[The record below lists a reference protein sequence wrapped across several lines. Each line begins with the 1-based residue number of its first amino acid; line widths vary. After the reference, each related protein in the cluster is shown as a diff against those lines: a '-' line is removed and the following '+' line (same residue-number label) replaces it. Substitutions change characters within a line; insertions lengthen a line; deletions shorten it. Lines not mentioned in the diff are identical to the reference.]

1 MEQEIMNCTSAK
13 QGVLL
18 DVQGLKKYYPVKK
31 GILKKTVGHVK
42 AVDGV
47 SFQIGHGE
55 TFGLVG
61 ESGCGKTTIGKS
73 ILRLTEPTGGNV
85 LFEGRDLLTMDKEE
99 LRRQRRNMQIIFQDP
114 YGSLNPRMT
123 VGELISEP
131 MLKHGLAKSGQTSVR
146 VKELMEI
153 VGLNPRHARRYPHEF
168 SGGQRQR
175 IGVARSLSLNPK
187 LIVCDEPVSALDVS
201 IQSQILNLLED
212 LQNQFGIAYLF
223 IAHGMAVVK
232 HVSSRVGVM
241 YLGKIVEIAK
251 TDEVFD
257 HCQHPYTQALMSAIP
272 IPDVVE
278 RKGRIILQGEIPNP
292 LNPPSGCRFH
302 PRCIMAQPICKEQ
315 EPELR
320 ALNPDHSVACHFAQE
335 Q

>member
-1 MEQEIMNCTSAK
+1 MERNTASEQKRASE
-13 QGVLL
+13 VLL
-18 DVQGLKKYYPVKK
+18 EVKGLQKYYPVKK
-31 GILKKTVGHVK
+31 GILKKTVGYVK

-47 SFQIGHGE
+47 NFTIGYGE

-73 ILRLTEPTGGNV
+73 ILRLTEPTGGSV
-85 LFEGRDLLTMDKEE
+85 LFDGRDLLQMDKEE
-99 LRRQRRNMQIIFQDP
+99 LRQERRNMQIIFQDP

-123 VGELISEP
+123 VGELIGEP
-131 MLKHGLAKSGQTSVR
+131 MIKHGLAKGEENVR
-146 VKELMEI
+146 RAKELMEI
-153 VGLNPRHARRYPHEF
+153 VGLNPRHIKRYPHEF

-212 LQNQFGIAYLF
+212 LQQQFGIAYLF

-232 HVSSRVGVM
+232 HVSARVGIM

-251 TDEVFD
+251 TDEAFE
-257 HCQHPYTQALMSAIP
+257 HCRHPYTQALMSAIP
-272 IPDVVE
+272 IPDVEE

-302 PRCIMAQPICKEQ
+302 PRCRMAQPICKEQ
-315 EPELR
+315 EPVLR
-320 ALNPDHSVACHFAQE
+320 ELNPNHSVACHFADCG
-335 Q
+335 

>member
-1 MEQEIMNCTSAK
+1 MSDSTDSTVDKCRD
-13 QGVLL
+13 VLL
-18 DVQGLKKYYPVKK
+18 DVKRLKKYYPVKK
-31 GILKKTVGHVK
+31 GLLKRTVGYVK

-47 SFQIGHGE
+47 DFTISRGE

-73 ILRLTEPTGGNV
+73 ILRLTEATNGQI
-85 LFEGRDLLTMDKEE
+85 LFDGKDILKLDKEE
-99 LRRQRRNMQIIFQDP
+99 LRQERRHMQIIFQDP

-123 VGELISEP
+123 VGELIGEP
-131 MLKHGLAKSGQTSVR
+131 MLKHRTAMGKENERR

-153 VGLNPRHARRYPHEF
+153 CELDPRHFRRYPHEF

-175 IGVARSLSLNPK
+175 IGIARALSLNPK

-212 LQNQFGIAYLF
+212 LQGQFGIAFLF
-223 IAHGMAVVK
+223 IAHGMAVVR

-241 YLGKIVEIAK
+241 YLGKIVEVAK
-251 TDEVFD
+251 TDSLFD
-257 HCQHPYTQALMSAIP
+257 DCRHPYTKALMSAIP
-272 IPDVVE
+272 IPDVTVKRE
-278 RKGRIILQGEIPNP
+278 RTILQGEVPNP

-302 PRCIMAQPICKEQ
+302 PRCQKVMSVCTNQ
-315 EPELR
+315 EPELKDV
-320 ALNPDHSVACHFAQE
+320 APDHRVACHLTSY
-335 Q
+335 

>member
-1 MEQEIMNCTSAK
+1 MGEQAASAEM
-13 QGVLL
+13 LL
-18 DVQGLKKYYPVKK
+18 EVKGLKKYYPVKK
-31 GILKKTVGHVK
+31 GIMKKIVGYVK

-47 SFQIGHGE
+47 DFSIGHGE

-73 ILRLTEPTGGNV
+73 ILRLTEPTGGSV
-85 LFEGRDLLTMDKEE
+85 LFEGRDLLKLNRDE
-99 LRRQRRNMQIIFQDP
+99 LRQERRNMQIIFQDP

-123 VGELISEP
+123 VGELIGEP
-131 MLKHGLAKSGQTSVR
+131 MIKHGLATGGANLIR

-153 VGLNPRHARRYPHEF
+153 VGLNPRHMKRYPHEF

-212 LQNQFGIAYLF
+212 LQKQFGIAYLF

-251 TDEVFD
+251 TDEIFD
-257 HCQHPYTQALMSAIP
+257 NLPASLYTGA
-272 IPDVVE
+272 DV
-278 RKGRIILQGEIPNP
+278 RY
-292 LNPPSGCRFH
+292 SDTGCSRT
-302 PRCIMAQPICKEQ
+302 
-315 EPELR
+315 
-320 ALNPDHSVACHFAQE
+320 
-335 Q
+335 

>member
-1 MEQEIMNCTSAK
+1 MSENAGSTTDKCRD
-13 QGVLL
+13 VLL
-18 DVQGLKKYYPVKK
+18 DVKGLRKYYPVRK
-31 GILKKTVGHVK
+31 GIWKRTIGYVK

-47 SFQIGHGE
+47 DFTIHRGE

-73 ILRLTEPTGGNV
+73 ILRLTEVTDGQI
-85 LFEGRDLLTMDKEE
+85 LFDGKDILKLSKAE
-99 LRRQRRNMQIIFQDP
+99 LRQERRHIQIIFQDP
-114 YGSLNPRMT
+114 YGSLNPRMM
-123 VGELISEP
+123 VGELIGEP
-131 MLKHGLAKSGQTSVR
+131 MIKHRTAVGKENERR

-153 VGLNPRHARRYPHEF
+153 CDLNPRHFKRYPHEF

-175 IGVARSLSLNPK
+175 VGVARALSLNPK

-212 LQNQFGIAYLF
+212 LQKQFGIAFLF

-241 YLGKIVEIAK
+241 YLGKIVEVAK
-251 TDEVFD
+251 TDHIFD
-257 HCQHPYTQALMSAIP
+257 NGRHPYTQALMSAIP
-272 IPDVVE
+272 IPEVTGKRE
-278 RKGRIILQGEIPNP
+278 RTILQGEVPNP

-302 PRCIMAQPICKEQ
+302 PRCPMVMDICKKQ
-315 EPELR
+315 EPELKGIT
-320 ALNPDHSVACHFAQE
+320 PDHWVACHLTSC
-335 Q
+335 

>member
-1 MEQEIMNCTSAK
+1 METVKADNSAATPET
-13 QGVLL
+13 LL
-18 DVQGLKKYYPVKK
+18 SVKGLQKFYPVKK
-31 GILKKTVGHVK
+31 GLLKKTVGYVK

-47 SFQIGHGE
+47 DFSIGYGE

-73 ILRLTEPTGGNV
+73 ILRLTEPTGGSV
-85 LFEGRDLLTMDKEE
+85 LFDGRDLLRMDREA
-99 LRRQRRNMQIIFQDP
+99 LRLERRNMQIIFQDP

-123 VGELISEP
+123 VGELIGEP
-131 MLKHGLAKSGQTSVR
+131 MRKHGLATGEEFADR
-146 VKELMEI
+146 VKELMGI
-153 VGLNPRHARRYPHEF
+153 VGLNPRHSKRYPHEF

-175 IGVARSLSLNPK
+175 IGVARALSLNPK

-212 LQNQFGIAYLF
+212 LQHQFGIAYLF

-232 HVSSRVGVM
+232 HVSARVGVM
-241 YLGKIVEIAK
+241 YLGKIVEIAR
-251 TDEVFD
+251 TDDVFD
-257 HCQHPYTQALMSAIP
+257 RCLHPYTQALMSAIP

-278 RKGRIILQGEIPNP
+278 RRERIILQGEIPNP

-302 PRCIMAQPICKEQ
+302 PRCRMARPLCSEQ
-315 EPELR
+315 EPVLR
-320 ALNPDHSVACHFAQE
+320 QLNADHSVACHFAQCG
-335 Q
+335 

>member
-1 MEQEIMNCTSAK
+1 MDKAIP
-13 QGVLL
+13 LL
-18 DVQGLKKYYPVKK
+18 EVQGLKKYYPVKQ
-31 GILKKTVGHVK
+31 GLFKKTVGYVK

-47 SFQIGHGE
+47 DFSIGHGE

-73 ILRLTEPTGGNV
+73 ILRLTEPT
-85 LFEGRDLLTMDKEE
+85 EGSVIFNGSDLLGLGKEE
-99 LRRQRRNMQIIFQDP
+99 LRKQRRNMQIIFQDP

-123 VGELISEP
+123 IRELIGEP
-131 MLKHGLAKSGQTSVR
+131 MLKHGIVKNDGISAR

-153 VGLNPRHARRYPHEF
+153 VGLNPRHMKRYPHEF

-175 IGVARSLSLNPK
+175 IGVARALSLNPK

-241 YLGKIVEIAK
+241 YLGRIVEVAK
-251 TDEVFD
+251 TDAIFD
-257 HCQHPYTQALMSAIP
+257 QCVHPYTQALMSAIP
-272 IPDVVE
+272 IPDVVK
-278 RKGRIILQGEIPNP
+278 RKGRIILEGEIPNP
-292 LNPPSGCRFH
+292 LNPPDGCRFH
-302 PRCIMAQPICKEQ
+302 PRCRMAQQICREEQPILKE
-315 EPELR
+315 
-320 ALNPDHSVACHFAQE
+320 LNKDHAVACHFAAWQ
-335 Q
+335 

>member
-1 MEQEIMNCTSAK
+1 MATERLDETAR
-13 QGVLL
+13 QGTALL
-18 DVQGLKKYYPVKK
+18 EVKGLKKYYPVKK
-31 GILKKTVGHVK
+31 GWLKRTVGYVK

-47 SFQIGHGE
+47 DFSIGQGE

-73 ILRLTEPTGGNV
+73 ILRLTEPTDGSV
-85 LFEGRDLLTMDKEE
+85 LFEGRDLLQLQREE
-99 LRRQRRNMQIIFQDP
+99 LRRERRNMQIIFQDP

-123 VGELISEP
+123 VGELIAEP
-131 MLKHGLAKSGQTSVR
+131 MLKHGLAQAGQIFDRVR
-146 VKELMEI
+146 ELMEI
-153 VGLNPRHARRYPHEF
+153 VGLNPRHIRRYPHEF

-212 LQNQFGIAYLF
+212 LQSQFGIAYLF

-257 HCQHPYTQALMSAIP
+257 HCRHPYTQALMSAIP
-272 IPDVVE
+272 IPDVAE

-292 LNPPSGCRFH
+292 LNPPEGCRFH
-302 PRCIMAQPICKEQ
+302 PRCAMAQGVCKEQ
-315 EPELR
+315 EPALR
-320 ALNPDHSVACHFAQE
+320 ALNPDHSVACHFAGGE
-335 Q
+335 

>member
-1 MEQEIMNCTSAK
+1 MSVSVVEENQD
-13 QGVLL
+13 VLL
-18 DVQGLKKYYPVKK
+18 TVKGLKKYYPIKK
-31 GILKKTVGHVK
+31 GILKKTVGYIK

-47 SFQIGHGE
+47 DFSIRRGE

-73 ILRLTEPTGGNV
+73 ILRLIEVSGGEMIFDGKRF
-85 LFEGRDLLTMDKEE
+85 LELDKEE
-99 LRRQRRNMQIIFQDP
+99 LRRERRHIQMIFQDP
-114 YGSLNPRMT
+114 YGSLNPRLT

-131 MLKHGLAKSGQTSVR
+131 MLKHGIFESKESLNR

-153 VGLNPRHARRYPHEF
+153 VGLNPKHYKRYPHEF

-175 IGVARSLSLNPK
+175 IGVARALSVNPK

-212 LQNQFGIAYLF
+212 LQSQFGVAYLF
-223 IAHGMAVVK
+223 IAHGMAAVK
-232 HVSSRVGVM
+232 HISARVGVM

-251 TDEVFD
+251 TDYIFD
-257 HCQHPYTQALMSAIP
+257 DCFHPYTKALMSAIP
-272 IPDVVE
+272 IPDVSE
-278 RKGRIILQGEIPNP
+278 KRERIILQGEVPNP

-302 PRCIMAQPICKEQ
+302 PRCVSAKEICREK

-320 ALNPDHSVACHFAQE
+320 ELTPDHFVACHMCSC
-335 Q
+335 

>member
-1 MEQEIMNCTSAK
+1 MTVSMVESQ
-13 QGVLL
+13 QDVLL
-18 DVQGLKKYYPVKK
+18 EIKGLKKYYPVKK
-31 GILKKTVGHVK
+31 GIFKKTVGYVK

-47 SFQIGHGE
+47 DFTINRGE

-73 ILRLTEPTGGNV
+73 ILRLIDVSDGHMCFN
-85 LFEGRDLLTMDKEE
+85 GRDFLKLNKEE
-99 LRRQRRNMQIIFQDP
+99 LRKERQHIQMIFQDP

-123 VGELISEP
+123 VGELIGEP
-131 MLKHGLAKSGQTSVR
+131 MIKHGLARGEENTR
-146 VKELMEI
+146 RARELMEI
-153 VGLNPRHARRYPHEF
+153 VGLNPKHLKRYPHEF

-175 IGVARSLSLNPK
+175 IGVARALSLNPK

-223 IAHGMAVVK
+223 IAHGMAAVK
-232 HVSSRVGVM
+232 HISARVGVM

-251 TDEVFD
+251 TDTIFES
-257 HCQHPYTQALMSAIP
+257 CQHPYTKALMSAIP
-272 IPDVVE
+272 IPAVTE
-278 RKGRIILQGEIPNP
+278 RRERIILQGEVPNP

-302 PRCIMAQPICKEQ
+302 PRCLKAQSICKEQ
-315 EPELR
+315 EPELKEIS
-320 ALNPDHSVACHFAQE
+320 ADHLIACHLSGC
-335 Q
+335 